1 MKYLG
6 FWRLSVTAVLLA
18 CNAAFACQKAVTECP
33 PKKTPIVD
41 KSGLKAETAEEKTVR
56 RAADHFMRM
65 ELSLNSTT
73 YGYESVEAFTRVGKK
88 YISMPIETWIAQKD
102 TTAQLLV
109 CAKTNL
115 VSWRMVG
122 TKKYQFDYEVQSAV
136 YHKPRIRDEREE
148 YKSDARLLKASY
160 QFDWVDG
167 RWKVSRAQFLPNLW
181 FGLLDDYMVIIKRE
195 ANESIVSDFIRNDDA
210 KIRALKHKKLVKKN
224 YQLMQEAERMACTN
238 KAK

>member
-6 FWRLSVTAVLLA
+6 FWRLSVAAVLLA

-41 KSGLKAETAEEKTVR
+41 KSGLKAETAEEKSVR

-181 FGLLDDYMVIIKRE
+181 FGLLDDYMVIIKRR
-195 ANESIVSDFIRNDDA
+195 ANKSTDSDFIRTPEAKERAVEYKKIAQDQYRLMLDA
-210 KIRALKHKKLVKKN
+210 GHKNCRPL
-224 YQLMQEAERMACTN
+224 ER
-238 KAK
+238 